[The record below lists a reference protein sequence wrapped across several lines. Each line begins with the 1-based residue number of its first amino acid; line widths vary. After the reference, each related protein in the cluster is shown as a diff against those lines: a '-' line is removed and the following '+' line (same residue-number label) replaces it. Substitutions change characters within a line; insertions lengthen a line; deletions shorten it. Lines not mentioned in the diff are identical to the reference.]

1 MILVPTKTTSKESS
15 PLQIAPTKE
24 KPTATSFAD
33 LLKGVGYKKDN
44 KIGESQHV
52 NNKQEDINTKT
63 NANKEANKE
72 TKTST
77 KKDSLLSLLKN
88 ESSEE
93 SLEVNPKFSQMLGK
107 DGMKALIN
115 EAKKFLQ
122 TQIKDSEGYKRAEIQ
137 VLPKTIKGLLKAA
150 KEFGI
155 DVSKITLQELKGDGK
170 QLQILNND
178 AKNQTM
184 QKDLQNMPLFKAQ
197 ESLAGAS
204 TQQLVQIKQQKLDEK
219 SEKHKSNDP
228 LRLLL
233 RGESVNKETTLSLE
247 ATKVLATTTTEEK
260 PMPSRTLES
269 LLRSETSEN
278 STKNTDAIFKTDG
291 AHKAESLDV
300 KINEAK
306 QMVKYLSSD
315 VKNAIED
322 YKSPFTRVRLQLNP
336 QNMGEMDLTV
346 VQRGNNLHVNLSSNN
361 AAINTLLL
369 HANELRQ
376 QLQNSGI
383 NNATF
388 NFSNHSD
395 SGANHSQQEQ
405 RQQEQK
411 AHKTYEALAKEDAT
425 EEVLSSLEIIVPRYI

>member
-15 PLQIAPTKE
+15 PLQITPTKE
-24 KPTATSFAD
+24 KSSALSFAD
-33 LLKGVGYKKDN
+33 LLKGVGYKKDI
-44 KIGESQHV
+44 KVGEQESPK
-52 NNKQEDINTKT
+52 NKQEEVKNGINIE
-63 NANKEANKE
+63 NK
-72 TKTST
+72 SDT

-137 VLPKTIKGLLKAA
+137 TLPKTIKGLLKAA
-150 KEFGI
+150 KEFGV
-155 DVSKITLQELKGDGK
+155 DLSKITLEELKGDSK
-170 QLQILNND
+170 QLQ
-178 AKNQTM
+178 NQTM
-184 QKDLQNMPLFKAQ
+184 LKDLQNIPLFKAK
-197 ESLAGAS
+197 EVLAGAS
-204 TQQLVQIKQQKLDEK
+204 TQQIVQIKQQKLDEK
-219 SEKHKSNDP
+219 QEKGKSNDP
-228 LRLLL
+228 LKLLL
-233 RGESVNKETTLSLE
+233 RGENSANRETTLSIE
-247 ATKVLATTTTEEK
+247 ATKVLATSTTEEK
-260 PMPSRTLES
+260 PLPSRTLES
-269 LLRSETSEN
+269 LLRSETNETSA
-278 STKNTDAIFKTDG
+278 KNTDTIFKTDG

-383 NNATF
+383 NNATL

-411 AHKTYEALAKEDAT
+411 AHKTYEALAKEEIT